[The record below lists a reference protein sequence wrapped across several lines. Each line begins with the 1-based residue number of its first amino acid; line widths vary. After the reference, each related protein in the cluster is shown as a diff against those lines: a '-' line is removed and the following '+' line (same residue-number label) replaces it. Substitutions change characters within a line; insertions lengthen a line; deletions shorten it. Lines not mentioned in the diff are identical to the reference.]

1 MKLIVAAAI
10 LAVVSAWAQEPP
22 APPASEAPP
31 TAAQDLPVEQ
41 EEAAPPADYGG
52 PAILSRG
59 GGPSIGGGD
68 LASLRPFITL
78 SGVYDSGLGPALI
91 NPQGNIPYT
100 AGYGLESMF
109 GVTGAHSW
117 KESSLDLDY
126 RGTLREYDQNTSYN
140 GMDNSLILDYK
151 RRINSRVTIVLDED
165 AAHYQRAYSLPLAGY
180 YNTGFN
186 AYDPTFSGMTTN
198 DLLDTPTTVLMTSGR
213 LIYQESARLSF
224 SMGGSGFLVRRS
236 SSELIGSEGY
246 TATGDMAYRVNRYQT
261 LSVSY
266 DFNHYDFQNAYGQSD
281 IHGVALGY
289 SLRMGRNWELA
300 LSGGGFRI
308 ESLRLTQVQLDP
320 LIAALLGTQ
329 YGVGKFYGVAY
340 VPRYGGHLMRTF
352 HHASASLAYDRTV
365 LAGNGVYMTSSY
377 QHGTLGYTYSG
388 FRRLTLQ
395 AGANYS
401 ELSAL
406 TQSIGRYRDYSGG
419 AGFTYKL
426 VKSLALVGRFDARR
440 YNVEDSSLNHIY
452 YRAVLGLGWTPGEYP
467 LALW

>member
-1 MKLIVAAAI
+1 
-10 LAVVSAWAQEPP
+10 
-22 APPASEAPP
+22 
-31 TAAQDLPVEQ
+31 
-41 EEAAPPADYGG
+41 
-52 PAILSRG
+52 
-59 GGPSIGGGD
+59 
-68 LASLRPFITL
+68 
-78 SGVYDSGLGPALI
+78 
-91 NPQGNIPYT
+91 
-100 AGYGLESMF
+100 
-109 GVTGAHSW
+109 
-117 KESSLDLDY
+117 
-126 RGTLREYDQNTSYN
+126 
-140 GMDNSLILDYK
+140 
-151 RRINSRVTIVLDED
+151 
-165 AAHYQRAYSLPLAGY
+165 
-180 YNTGFN
+180 
-186 AYDPTFSGMTTN
+186 
-198 DLLDTPTTVLMTSGR
+198 
-213 LIYQESARLSF
+213 
-224 SMGGSGFLVRRS
+224 
-236 SSELIGSEGY
+236 
-246 TATGDMAYRVNRYQT
+246 VNRYQT